1 MRVEEIKAVL
11 ESLDKRPTKRLGQHF
26 LTDESVLRPMVS
38 SAELG
43 PDDTVL
49 EVGPGL
55 GVLTEALLDT
65 GARVVAVEQDPG
77 FCRFLRRRFGERIQL
92 VQADAVRAF
101 LPRFNKAVSNLPYQI
116 SSPMT
121 FKLLELGFD
130 TAVLMLQREF
140 AERMIAEPGTGEYGR
155 LSVGVYYRAECDI
168 LMNVSRRA
176 FWPEPEVD
184 SCVIRLRPRP
194 PPFRVDDEELFK
206 KVTRVIFSHR
216 RKKVANALK
225 SDPEM
230 RELAGAG
237 SEENLAGLP
246 HASKRAEELDPE
258 MIGELSDAFGQL
270 TRASRGRNA

>member
-26 LTDESVLRPMVS
+26 LTDESVLGPMVS

-65 GARVVAVEQDPG
+65 GARVVAVERDPG

-101 LPRFNKAVSNLPYQI
+101 LPHFNKAVSNLPYQI

-121 FKLLELGFD
+121 FRLLELGLD

-184 SCVIRLRPRP
+184 SCVVRLRPRP

-230 RELAGAG
+230 RELVGAG
-237 SEENLAGLP
+237 SEEELAGLP
-246 HASKRAEELDPE
+246 HAAKRAEELGPE